1 MAVMTYLE
9 AIADGLRQAMRADP
23 SVILLGEDIGAYGG
37 AFKLTKGFLEEFGPS
52 RVIDTPIS
60 EAAIVGAAVGA
71 ALMGL
76 RPVAEMQFADFISN
90 AFNQIVNI
98 AATSAYRAGGCV
110 PLVVRAPCGAGTHG
124 GPFHSQ
130 SVEAYFFHTPGLKI
144 VMPSTP
150 ADAKGLMLAAI
161 ADPNPVLYLEHKALY
176 RSQRGPVD
184 EGLAPVPLGTAAVRR
199 AGRHLTVLTY
209 GMMVSRCLEAAERAA
224 SDGIEAEVIDLRTL
238 LPLDF
243 ETIAGSVGRT
253 SRALIVHED
262 RLRGGIGA
270 EIAASLAEHLFTA
283 LDAPISRVGAPDT
296 PVPYAP
302 PLEAAYLPGPE
313 RIYQAIVRLAR
324 W

>member
-9 AIADGLRQAMRADP
+9 AIADGLREAMRADP
-23 SVILLGEDIGAYGG
+23 SVILLGEDVAAYGG

-60 EAAIVGAAVGA
+60 EAGIVGAAVGA
-71 ALMGL
+71 ALVGL

-90 AFNQIVNI
+90 AFNQIVNV
-98 AATSAYRAGGCV
+98 AATSAYRVGGCV

-144 VMPSTP
+144 VLPATP
-150 ADAKGLMLAAI
+150 ADAKGLLLSAI

-176 RSQRGPVD
+176 RSQRGAVG
-184 EGLAPVPLGTAAVRR
+184 EGLTLVPLGKGEVRR
-199 AGRHLTVLTY
+199 PGRDVSVITY
-209 GMMVSRCLEAAERAA
+209 GMMVHRCLEAAEAA
-224 SDGIEAEVIDLRTL
+224 AQEGVDAEVIDLRTL
-238 LPLDF
+238 LPLDL
-243 ETIAGSVGRT
+243 EILADSVTRT

-270 EIAASLAEHLFTA
+270 EIAAYVGEHFFTA
-283 LDAPISRVGAPDT
+283 LDAPICRVGAPDT

-302 PLEAAYLPGPE
+302 PLEAAYLPSAD
-313 RIYQAIVRLAR
+313 RIRHAIVHLAR

>member
-1 MAVMTYLE
+1 MTYLE
-9 AIADGLRQAMRADP
+9 AIADGLREGMRADP
-23 SVILLGEDIGAYGG
+23 AVIVLGEDVGAYGG
-37 AFKLTKGFLEEFGPS
+37 AFKVTKGFLEEFGPR

-60 EAAIVGAAVGA
+60 EAAVVGAAIGA
-71 ALMGL
+71 SLVGL

-90 AFNQIVNI
+90 AFNQIVNV

-110 PLVVRAPCGAGTHG
+110 PIVIRAPCGAGTHG

-144 VMPSTP
+144 VMPATP
-150 ADAKGLMLAAI
+150 ADAKGLLLAAI

-184 EGLAPVPLGTAAVRR
+184 EGLTTVPLGAAAVRR
-199 AGRHLTVLTY
+199 PGSDLSVLTY
-209 GMMVSRCLEAAERAA
+209 GMMVHRCLEAAEQVV
-224 SDGIEAEVIDLRTL
+224 SDGVDAEVVDLRTL
-238 LPLDF
+238 LPLDL
-243 ETIAGSVGRT
+243 TTVADSVART
-253 SRALIVHED
+253 NRVLIVHED

-270 EIAASLAEHLFTA
+270 ELAAYIGEHLFA
-283 LDAPISRVGAPDT
+283 SLDAPVARIGAPDT

-302 PLEAAYLPGPE
+302 ALEAAYLPSTD
-313 RIYQAIVRLAR
+313 RIREAIMRLAR

>member
-1 MAVMTYLE
+1 MTYLE

-23 SVILLGEDIGAYGG
+23 SVILLGEDVGAYGG
-37 AFKLTKGFLEEFGPS
+37 AFKLTKGFLEEFGPR

-71 ALMGL
+71 ALVGL

-90 AFNQIVNI
+90 AFNQIVNV

-110 PLVVRAPCGAGTHG
+110 PLVIRAPCGAGTHG

-130 SVEAYFFHTPGLKI
+130 SVEAYFFHTPGIKI
-144 VMPSTP
+144 VLPATP
-150 ADAKGLMLAAI
+150 ADAKGLLLSAI

-184 EGLAPVPLGTAAVRR
+184 EGLTFVPLGKAAVRR
-199 AGRHLTVLTY
+199 PGRDVSVIAY
-209 GMMVSRCLEAAERAA
+209 GMMVHRCLEAAEAA
-224 SDGIEAEVIDLRTL
+224 AQEGVDAEVIDLRTL
-238 LPLDF
+238 LPLDL
-243 ETIAGSVGRT
+243 ETLTASVTRT
-253 SRALIVHED
+253 SRVLIVHED
-262 RLRGGIGA
+262 RLRGGVGA
-270 EIAASLAEHLFTA
+270 EIAAYIGEHLFA
-283 LDAPISRVGAPDT
+283 SLDGPIGRVGAPDI

-302 PLEAAYLPGPE
+302 PLEAAYLPSVE
-313 RIYQAIVRLAR
+313 RIRRAIVTRAR

>member
-9 AIADGLRQAMRADP
+9 AIADGLREAMRADP
-23 SVILLGEDIGAYGG
+23 SVVVLGEDVGVYGG
-37 AFKLTKGFLEEFGPS
+37 VFKLTKGFLDEFGPA

-71 ALMGL
+71 ALVGL
-76 RPVAEMQFADFISN
+76 RPVVEMQFADFISN
-90 AFNQIVNI
+90 AFTQMVNV

-110 PLVVRAPCGAGTHG
+110 PMVVRAPCGAGTHG

-130 SVEAYFFHTPGLKI
+130 SIEGYFFHTPGLKI

-176 RSQRGPVD
+176 RSQRGPV
-184 EGLAPVPLGTAAVRR
+184 EAGLAFEPLGRAALRR
-199 AGRHLTVLTY
+199 AGTHLTVLTY
-209 GMMVSRCLEAAERAA
+209 GMMVHRCLEAAERAA
-224 SDGIEAEVIDLRTL
+224 AEGIETEVIDLRTL
-238 LPLDF
+238 LPLDL
-243 ETIAGSVGRT
+243 ETIAESAART
-253 SRALIVHED
+253 SRVLIVHED
-262 RLRGGIGA
+262 RLRGGLGA
-270 EIAASLAEHLFTA
+270 EIAAHLGEHLFTS
-283 LDAPISRVGAPDT
+283 LDAPISRISAPDT

-302 PLEAAYLPGPE
+302 PLETAYLPSVD
-313 RIYQAIVRLAR
+313 RIFDGIARLAR

>member
-9 AIADGLRQAMRADP
+9 AIADGLRLAMRADP
-23 SVILLGEDIGAYGG
+23 AVILLGEDVAAYGG
-37 AFKLTKGFLEEFGPS
+37 AFKLTKGFLEEFGPR

-60 EAAIVGAAVGA
+60 EAGIVGAGIGA
-71 ALMGL
+71 ALVGL

-90 AFNQIVNI
+90 AFNQIVNV

-110 PLVVRAPCGAGTHG
+110 PLVIRAPCGAGTHG

-130 SVEAYFFHTPGLKI
+130 SVEAYFFHTPGVKI
-144 VMPSTP
+144 VLPATP
-150 ADAKGLMLAAI
+150 ADAKGLLLSAI

-184 EGLAPVPLGTAAVRR
+184 EGLAFVPLGKAEVRR
-199 AGRHLTVLTY
+199 PGRDVTVVTY
-209 GMMVSRCLEAAERAA
+209 GMMVHRCLEAAEAA
-224 SDGIEAEVIDLRTL
+224 AQEAVQAEVIDLRTL
-238 LPLDF
+238 LPLDLDTLA
-243 ETIAGSVGRT
+243 ESIART
-253 SRALIVHED
+253 SRVLIVHED

-270 EIAASLAEHLFTA
+270 EIAAYVGEHLFKV
-283 LDAPISRVGAPDT
+283 LDAPICRVGAPDS

-302 PLEAAYLPGPE
+302 SLEAAYLPSVD
-313 RIYQAIVRLAR
+313 RIRRAIVDLAR